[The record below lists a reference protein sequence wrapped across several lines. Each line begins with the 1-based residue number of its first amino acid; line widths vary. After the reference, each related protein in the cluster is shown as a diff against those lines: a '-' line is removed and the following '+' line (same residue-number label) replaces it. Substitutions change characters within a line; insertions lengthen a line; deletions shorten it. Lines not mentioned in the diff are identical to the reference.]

1 MKKYLFLF
9 ISLSLPNYIIAA
21 ESGSEQSGDSVSTES
36 SGWERVAE
44 QQERESQDLSD
55 LIQDNLRKIYVTESA
70 DPHFTQLTR
79 LLARKDILPEAAAV
93 RVLERMDDVAESSL
107 VVVYYDNSD
116 EVKKQ
121 IVELSSR
128 MAPESTLM
136 IICKKRMNSEKF
148 LPTPEGLKRIDTLKR
163 VYGLP
168 MAPQHQHIVLFEKT

>member
-21 ESGSEQSGDSVSTES
+21 ESGSEESGDSVSTDAT
-36 SGWERVAE
+36 WDRVAE

-55 LIQDNLRKIYVTESA
+55 LIQDNLGKIYVTEA
-70 DPHFTQLTR
+70 AGRHFTQLTR
-79 LLARKDILPEAAAV
+79 LLARKDNLPEAAAV

-116 EVKKQ
+116 EAKKQ

-136 IICKKRMNSEKF
+136 VICKKRMNSEKF